1 MKNIEDNVILGII
14 GNKFDLYK
22 KEQIK
27 EEKVRDLA
35 KEIGLAFNENRLI
48 LELINYLKMSE

>member
-35 KEIGLAFNENRLI
+35 KEIGLAFN
-48 LELINYLKMSE
+48 